1 MELKPTLTNLKKVA
15 RPPREAEP
23 YTWYVVRPISIYF
36 TWVLVRTP
44 ITANQ
49 VTVLQEIFG
58 VLGAIFLG
66 LGSVAYAIVGVILLQ
81 LGCILDHSDGEIA
94 RWKGQE
100 SINGVFLDLV
110 GHIIVIPLYMFALGF
125 GVWMRTGSV
134 ETLVSGFLSA
144 MFVIKI
150 ERNTLLDVVDT
161 LVTNVGTPKYTFDHL
176 RGKLANASEQ
186 VEMGSAG
193 NVGIRSP
200 VQALFR
206 YPMSM
211 NVVMLAVIL
220 DALYEGLHIGP
231 RFYPFTYFVTI
242 SFGLVLTLGRLWQ
255 IRRVFKGNL
264 TELRFLQIVKLARKI
279 YRDK

>member
-1 MELKPTLTNLKKVA
+1 MELKPTLTNLRTVA
-15 RPPREAEP
+15 RPSREAEP

-66 LGSVAYAIVGVILLQ
+66 LGSVAYAIIGVILLQ
-81 LGCILDHSDGEIA
+81 LGFILDNSDGEIA

-100 SINGVFLDLV
+100 SIDGVYLDLL

-125 GVWMRTGSV
+125 SVWMRTGHIEV
-134 ETLVSGFLSA
+134 LISGFLSA
-144 MFVIKI
+144 MFVVKI

-161 LVTNVGTPKYTFDHL
+161 LVTDVGTPKYTFDYL

-186 VEMGSAG
+186 VDMGSAG
-193 NVGIRSP
+193 ISGIRSP

-220 DALYEGLHIGP
+220 DALYEGLYIGS
-231 RFYPFTYFVTI
+231 RFYPFTYFVTV
-242 SFGLVLTLGRLWQ
+242 SFGLALTLGRLWQ
-255 IRRVFKGNL
+255 IRRVFKHSL
-264 TELRFLQIVKLARKI
+264 TELRFLQIIKLARKV
-279 YRDK
+279 YRD